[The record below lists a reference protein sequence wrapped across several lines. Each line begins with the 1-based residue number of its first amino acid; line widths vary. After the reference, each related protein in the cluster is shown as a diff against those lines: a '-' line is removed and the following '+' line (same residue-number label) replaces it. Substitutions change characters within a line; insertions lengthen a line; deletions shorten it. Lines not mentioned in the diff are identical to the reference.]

1 MTLSEV
7 NRLIAESVQIGVM
20 QAIKTYEPAR
30 DCIRASELRAWLS
43 LNKIDYGLF
52 RRLEEAG
59 LVKKVKQGNG
69 TNSPMVYSKAEVK
82 QAVATSTVCGWL
94 ADGSIDKN

>member
-7 NRLIAESVQIGVM
+7 NRLIKESVQIGVM
-20 QAIKTYEPAR
+20 QAIKIYEPAR